1 MQLFERVRYICE
13 IMDISQSKIA
23 RHLGVSQSSLN
34 QWLKPGSQK
43 NFFEHLPKILELFP
57 DVRPQWLYM
66 GEEPV
71 FRDGTC
77 AAPAPGAERLAALE
91 AENTR
96 CAGALSTR
104 DS

>member
-66 GEEPV
+66 GEEPA